1 MLKRFFDIICSG
13 FGLLLLSPFFL
24 VIILLIKA
32 SSKGPIFFRQ
42 IRVGQSGK
50 LFRIHKF
57 RTMIVDAEAK
67 GLKITVGRDVRI
79 TSVGHFLRKTKLDE
93 LPQLVDVFI
102 GDMSLVGPRPEV
114 PEYVACYPQSV
125 KDVVLSVKPGIT
137 DEASIAMIDEND
149 LLASAS
155 NPEDVYIQQILP
167 LKLNFAVN
175 YVNNRSIL
183 LDIKIIFRTIAKI
196 FMR

>member
-1 MLKRFFDIICSG
+1 
-13 FGLLLLSPFFL
+13 
-24 VIILLIKA
+24 
-32 SSKGPIFFRQ
+32 
-42 IRVGQSGK
+42 
-50 LFRIHKF
+50 
-57 RTMIVDAEAK
+57 MIVDAEAK

>member
-1 MLKRFFDIICSG
+1 MLKRLFDIICSG
-13 FGLLLLSPFFL
+13 FGLLLLSPFLL
-24 VIILLIKA
+24 VIVLLIKA

-57 RTMIVDAEAK
+57 RTMVVDAEAK
-67 GLKITVGRDVRI
+67 GLKITVGRDTRI
-79 TSVGHFLRKTKLDE
+79 TSIGHILRKTKLDE
-93 LPQLVDVFI
+93 LPQLFDVFI

-114 PEYVACYPQSV
+114 PEYVAYYPQSV

-137 DEASIAMIDEND
+137 DEASIVMIDEND
-149 LLASAS
+149 ILAGAM
-155 NPEDVYIQQILP
+155 NPEETYIKQILP
-167 LKLNFAVN
+167 LKLDFAVN
-175 YVNNRSIL
+175 YVNNRGIL
-183 LDIKIIFRTIAKI
+183 VDIKIIFRTIAKI